1 MPHIYYYVPL
11 STTYLRLVKCDCRM
25 LMHYLLLVLQEA
37 KYLGIPQ
44 ENNERI
50 NCLKYLVDALYPFL
64 KTFIHDQ
71 TMEKEMEA
79 SIRGIM
85 CTTLFLYLK

>member
-1 MPHIYYYVPL
+1 MPHIYYYIPL
-11 STTYLRLVKCDCRM
+11 SATDPGPVNCDCGM
-25 LMHYLLLVLQEA
+25 LMHYLLLILQEP

-44 ENNERI
+44 ENNEKI

-71 TMEKEMEA
+71 TIEKEMEA
-79 SIRGIM
+79 SIKGIM
-85 CTTLFLYLK
+85 CTTLFLVHK